1 MQSHKSTLYTL
12 RSLIF
17 ILRCPASH
25 FALRNQAT
33 RRACSNLLR
42 QFCGVVSVVARN
54 SHVCKRYTSVAYFSL
69 PSQILKLLEYM
80 PKYAHRIFLALA
92 SILLTFLVFAV
103 TGCSSTQSTPDD
115 FSRVA
120 ALKPNSIS
128 GINAIRAT
136 ALKQT
141 ARSVGAQA
149 GLAWR
154 ARQIN
159 RILVQQK
166 YKLNQ
171 VFDFNY
177 LLLDHNVLPPVLT
190 EANNI
195 LNLADD
201 QTIRLA
207 DKEYQIVYPP
217 RFVTAPP
224 TWRDYIWMNY
234 KKPEAPNATLLPKN
248 SRESKV
254 WNEYIKVGWNDGVI
268 QANEIF
274 LANLSRLTRD
284 FNGMILYRKLYAKNM
299 VTAPFVSEADLG
311 ITGDSNDLKINDK
324 ILRITSTSELKGNSK
339 KWNPVITEK
348 HEDDYGEGDDESDSI
363 LTNSMP
369 PKGGRG

>member
-1 MQSHKSTLYTL
+1 MLK
-12 RSLIF
+12 RSYKLIPLIF
-17 ILRCPASH
+17 
-25 FALRNQAT
+25 F
-33 RRACSNLLR
+33 
-42 QFCGVVSVVARN
+42 
-54 SHVCKRYTSVAYFSL
+54 
-69 PSQILKLLEYM
+69 
-80 PKYAHRIFLALA
+80 
-92 SILLTFLVFAV
+92 VFIIV
-103 TGCSSTQSTPDD
+103 GCSSTKDTPDD

-120 ALKPNSIS
+120 SLRPSSAS
-128 GINAIRAT
+128 GINNVRAT

-159 RILVQQK
+159 RILVAQK
-166 YKLNQ
+166 YKLTQ
-171 VFDFNY
+171 VFNFNY

-248 SRESKV
+248 SRESVV
-254 WNEYIKVGWNDGVI
+254 WNEFIKVGWNDGVI

-284 FNGMILYRKLYAKNM
+284 FNGMVLYRKLYAQNM
-299 VTAPFVSEADLG
+299 VTSPFVSEADLG

-324 ILRITSTSELKGNSK
+324 VLRITSTSELKGDSK

-348 HEDDYGEGDDESDSI
+348 QEDDYGEGNENSESI
-363 LTNSMP
+363 LSQSIP